1 MITRTKANSML
12 YDLIRSVSGSN
23 TTYYWIGLSTTTPD
37 VNGNNFTEPVI
48 PEGAVDDDGQAI
60 TVNEYQRVSLADIM
74 GTPSNAIIKND
85 AIIFFNEA
93 EHYPWAVDG
102 TKIMAFG
109 VFEGKSATSY
119 PKPIFWGEIKNTDG
133 TVGVEVPQNHIPI
146 FRAGK
151 LQIGLD
157 QDPANPV

>member
-93 EHYPWAVDG
+93 EHYSWG
-102 TKIMAFG
+102 TVTHFG
-109 VFEGKSATSY
+109 IFSSKTAGT
-119 PKPIFWGEIKNTDG
+119 PIFWGEIKDASGNL
-133 TVGVEVPQNHIPI
+133 GVAVPQNHIPI